1 MKWTMPKSPSCAH
14 PRQLPLTQRFG
25 YRLSIISRALAQHM
39 VLYVGREFGLNLAE
53 YRILTV
59 LADRDSSSIK
69 DIAAPTSLDKAHVTR
84 ALANLF
90 ERGMATQVV
99 DPDDRRLR
107 VVELTAAGRAVV
119 AAALPFS
126 LERHERLERCLTATE
141 LRIFS
146 KALAVLTDEAERMLA
161 EEEKGAHRKAAGQ
174 SPVQIMSGNSRRRQ
188 ANARSHVSA
197 GTDK

>member
-1 MKWTMPKSPSCAH
+1 MPKSPSGSD
-14 PRQLPLTQRFG
+14 PRQLPLNRRFG
-25 YRLSIISRALAQHM
+25 YRLTIISRALAQHM

-59 LADRDSSSIK
+59 LADRDSTSIK

-90 ERGMATQVV
+90 ERGLATQVV
-99 DPDDRRLR
+99 DPGDRRLR
-107 VVELTAAGRAVV
+107 VVQLTAAGRAMV

-141 LRIFS
+141 LRVFS
-146 KALAVLTDEAERMLA
+146 KALAVLTEEAERMLA
-161 EEEKGAHRKAAGQ
+161 EEEKKGARRKITDPRSA
-174 SPVQIMSGNSRRRQ
+174 QIMSGNSHGRRTD
-188 ANARSHVSA
+188 ARSYGSA
-197 GTDK
+197 GRDK

>member
-1 MKWTMPKSPSCAH
+1 MPKSPSGAH
-14 PRQLPLTQRFG
+14 PRQLALTQRFG

-39 VLYVGREFGLNLAE
+39 VIYVGREFGLNLAE

-59 LADRDSSSIK
+59 LADGDSSSIK

-90 ERGMATQVV
+90 ERGLATQVV

-126 LERHERLERCLTATE
+126 RERHERLERCLTATE

-161 EEEKGAHRKAAGQ
+161 EEEKGARRNAAGQ
-174 SPVQIMSGNSRRRQ
+174 SPVQIMSRNSRRRQ
-188 ANARSHVSA
+188 ANARSHASA